1 LSLDSQTG
9 QLQRP
14 DLEYTWFTLDPADPN
29 DANQDPDQ
37 DGNWDCTGVGC
48 TYEPYTNFQEFYA
61 FTLQEY
67 SSPNAVRLSG
77 LTVDGNVV
85 TEWWQLRKAVL
96 GIGQSNEL
104 VLNYLKMDKFAGPDF
119 QYGYIVNDHDV
130 NFFEL
135 NASDD
140 EILLAGNMTDTW
152 EIYYQFSPNTA
163 PERNVGEHEF
173 GWYILDFDDDH
184 LAEGSS
190 PMNWD
195 TDGDWLVDWFEV
207 RDDEEDGVRGQ
218 SSPIRYDSRE
228 T

>member
-1 LSLDSQTG
+1 
-9 QLQRP
+9 
-14 DLEYTWFTLDPADPN
+14 
-29 DANQDPDQ
+29 
-37 DGNWDCTGVGC
+37 
-48 TYEPYTNFQEFYA
+48 
-61 FTLQEY
+61 
-67 SSPNAVRLSG
+67 
-77 LTVDGNVV
+77 
-85 TEWWQLRKAVL
+85 LRKAVL

-104 VLNYLKMDKFAGPDF
+104 VLNYLKMDKFAGQDY
-119 QYGYIVNDHDV
+119 QYGYIVNDNDV
-130 NFFEL
+130 SFFEL

-140 EILLAGNMTDTW
+140 EIILAGNKTDAW
-152 EIYYQFSPNTA
+152 EIYYEFSPHTA
-163 PERNVGEHEF
+163 PDRNVGEHEF
-173 GWYILDFDDDH
+173 GWYLLDFDDDH

>member
-1 LSLDSQTG
+1 LSLNSQTG
-9 QLQRP
+9 ELQRP
-14 DLEYTWFTLDPADPN
+14 DLEYTWFTLDPADSN

-37 DGNWDCTGVGC
+37 DGNWDCTGAGC
-48 TYEPYTNFQEFYA
+48 TYEPYTNFQEFFA

-140 EILLAGNMTDTW
+140 EILLAGNRTDTW